1 VAVTIKEATPDDIYN
16 LIDLGRETYKEHF
29 ENIWNNVDLFLDKDF
44 SIDAVT
50 SCINNRHMHRYL
62 LAFDDNE
69 LVGFAKLNLNIISAN
84 EVIPGVELQK
94 IYIKKHATG
103 KAIGSALLNEATK
116 FAVEHEYAYICLD
129 VLKTNL
135 KAQDFY
141 IRNEFEIIG
150 EMPFRTDKQEVGMFV
165 MSKKLNMANK
175 WLKSFASLNGPRIKA
190 EPHN

>member
-16 LIDLGRETYKEHF
+16 LIDLGRDTYKEHF
-29 ENIWNNVDLFLDKDF
+29 ENIWHNVDLFLDKDF

-50 SCINNRHMHRYL
+50 SCINNRQMHRYL

-84 EVIPGVELQK
+84 EVTPGVELQK
-94 IYIKKHATG
+94 IYVKKRATG
-103 KAIGSALLNEATK
+103 KAIGSTLLNETTK
-116 FAVEHEYAYICLD
+116 FAIEHEYNYIYLD
-129 VLKTNL
+129 VLKSNL

-141 IRNEFEIIG
+141 IRNGFEIIG
-150 EMPFRTDKQEVGMFV
+150 DMPFRTDKQEIGMFV

-175 WLKSFASLNGPRIKA
+175 
-190 EPHN
+190 